1 VCVSKRRWCRRVDGY
16 IWLRNVGKMELRVV
30 RHLELEWCSVDRL
43 VCDWWRVAKR
53 RWCRRVDWYIW
64 LRNVGKMERR
74 VVRYLE
80 LEWCSVDRVVC
91 VCVGLVTSE
100 EWRNASGG
108 NMEESYSSREPL
120 GPGKRPKKFLKFFLV
135 ENDYMRCVMRILTWW
150 AGAAVEFGILSCA
163 ILVKSSSRMLLG
175 LCYFEKWVYRCR
187 TEWCMW

>member
-120 GPGKRPKKFLKFFLV
+120 GPGKRPKKFLKFFFGWKRLYEMCD
-135 ENDYMRCVMRILTWW
+135 ENTYV
-150 AGAAVEFGILSCA
+150 VS
-163 ILVKSSSRMLLG
+163 
-175 LCYFEKWVYRCR
+175 RCR
-187 TEWCMW
+187 RGVWYIKLRDIGKIEQ